1 MLTPLSAY
9 NEMTRYKPILI
20 LSLTLVA
27 QPLLADPACLPNT
40 PQSLVSGSFSE
51 DLTKTSQYLLCQG
64 LSSVTDKGG
73 FEKHLKAMIT
83 EQQNKIS
90 ASSNRH
96 EAGTTLNQCDVD
108 QNSKALV
115 ISFAG
120 TGAYNPIS
128 HAVLT
133 ELIQCEHFQKLAPE
147 IKKSTYNLI
156 YGQLKTSDYAKWSGI
171 DAGPMQLFLN
181 DEKVN
186 EESRRY
192 QFASFPSEESE
203 LISDPDKISLKSLK
217 KIPEE
222 IAYSKASFPQGI
234 QNALDCV
241 QKYYSQAKAK
251 GIKPKLIVMSH
262 SSGGRSVV
270 KFLEQLKKSPF
281 QKRAHLVL
289 SIDPVKEAHHAI
301 QEVLEQVPQNTA
313 VGLINKIPKVK
324 IKNTPVNVWTRNQ
337 PSSLYKPGNADRW
350 INFYQQED
358 TEGIGMPIKFGI
370 HGSPIAGADENIFI
384 KKGLGAKG
392 HGEITYHDK
401 TLEKI
406 KDEVLGL

>member
-1 MLTPLSAY
+1 
-9 NEMTRYKPILI
+9 MTRYQPILI
-20 LSLTLVA
+20 LSLILVA
-27 QPLLADPACLPNT
+27 KPLLADSVCLPNT
-40 PQSLVSGSFSE
+40 PQSLVSDSFSE

-64 LSSVTDKGG
+64 LSSVTDKTG
-73 FEKHLKAMIT
+73 FEKHLKVMIT
-83 EQQNKIS
+83 EQKNKV
-90 ASSNRH
+90 AATTNRH
-96 EAGTTLNQCDVD
+96 EAGATLNQCDVD

-120 TGAYNPIS
+120 TGAYNPLS

-147 IKKSTYNLI
+147 IKKTTYNQI
-156 YGQLKTSDYAKWSGI
+156 YGQLKASEYAKWSGI

-186 EESRRY
+186 IEARRY

-203 LISDPDKISLKSLK
+203 LISDPDKISLTSLK

-241 QKYYSQAKAK
+241 QKYYLQAKAK

-270 KFLEQLKKSPF
+270 KFLEQLKTYPF
-281 QKRAHLVL
+281 QNKADLVL
-289 SIDPVKEAHHAI
+289 TIDPVKEAHHAI
-301 QEVLEQVPQNTA
+301 QEVLEQVPKNSA
-313 VGLINKIPKVK
+313 LGLLNKIPKVK
-324 IKNTPVNVWTRNQ
+324 IKNTPVNIWTRKQ
-337 PSSLYKPGNADRW
+337 PSSLYKPGNVDRW
-350 INFYQQED
+350 INFYQQAD
-358 TEGIGMPIKFGI
+358 TEGIGMALKFGI
-370 HGSPIAGADENIFI
+370 HGSPIEDADENIFI
-384 KKGLGAKG
+384 NKGLGNKG